1 MEEKLPIRN
10 QNTYKA
16 IRCKKQKNISYLC
29 FQIYY
34 LLKQNLKF
42 DLSIFLIYQIL
53 SLIKLIWPLN
63 LHKGKEN
70 STFYLKTGT
79 IFP

>member
-1 MEEKLPIRN
+1 MEEKLPSRN

-42 DLSIFLIYQIL
+42 DLHILLI
-53 SLIKLIWPLN
+53 SNFVPNTVN
-63 LHKGKEN
+63 LTSK
-70 STFYLKTGT
+70 STQG
-79 IFP
+79 

>member
-42 DLSIFLIYQIL
+42 DLRIFLIYQIL
-53 SLIKLIWPLN
+53 SLV
-63 LHKGKEN
+63 
-70 STFYLKTGT
+70 S
-79 IFP
+79 

>member
-42 DLSIFLIYQIL
+42 DLRIFLI
-53 SLIKLIWPLN
+53 SNFVPNTVN
-63 LHKGKEN
+63 LTSK
-70 STFYLKTGT
+70 STQG
-79 IFP
+79 